1 MEVAFY
7 NDDGSYQTVVVEKN
21 LRASDL
27 CQILALKNR
36 VGLDINWTVV
46 EHWVDVGLGEL
57 LFLYSS
63 FKNLVTILL
72 TVCFHTVQWT
82 NCQFKLCYFQHR
94 RTHLVKK
101 ATNYCLDAR

>member
-1 MEVAFY
+1 MKMKCGCINSSSVSYDQLTNGISFPDLTEDKDLSTEKQVEVAFY

-46 EHWVDVGLGEL
+46 EHWVDVGLASNVSNVS
-57 LFLYSS
+57 YDDKDNVS
-63 FKNLVTILL
+63 V
-72 TVCFHTVQWT
+72 
-82 NCQFKLCYFQHR
+82 
-94 RTHLVKK
+94 
-101 ATNYCLDAR
+101 